1 MKSTTLLLAIL
12 MVTGILSCKKK
23 GAEGEPEGN
32 GNGNAGNVKE
42 FMVGTIRNALRREPI
57 VWKDG
62 AMTRLP
68 FESSQ
73 NTNAKSVAVSGNDVF
88 ILGHETNPNGFIR
101 TSRIVIWKNDE
112 MTPITDGSK
121 KAAPI
126 KMIVDNGNVYI
137 LGTETDQSEGSGT
150 ELYKYWKNGVVTPLN
165 IRGGQASDMVVVNND
180 VYISG
185 NETNAN
191 GKIVAKYWKNGVG
204 VDITDGSKDA
214 YGESI
219 SVEGSTIAVLFNQK
233 NTTQFGNDLKVW
245 KNNVVSVLNSG
256 NFNTFGKKIILK
268 DNAVHVLGRQLMS
281 ELSQQVVYWK
291 DAAKKEI
298 TNGNR
303 NGYEFDMQAVGNDVY
318 VVFEETNADNIEVAK
333 IAKNGVIKEL
343 SNGVDDMSPTA
354 FTVVNGVEHV
364 VGNSGTRAFKWK
376 NGVESAVSLN
386 GSVNG
391 IFVKNN

>member
-12 MVTGILSCKKK
+12 SFSFILSCKKK

-42 FMVGTIRNALRREPI
+42 FMVGAINNAQRKEPV

-62 AMTRLP
+62 ELTALP

-73 NTNAKSVAVSGNDVF
+73 NTVAKSVTIAGNDVY

-101 TSRIVIWKNDE
+101 TSRIVTWKNDE
-112 MTPITDGSK
+112 LVPVTDGSK

-126 KMIVDNGNVYI
+126 KMVVDNGNVYV
-137 LGTETDQSEGSGT
+137 LGTETDQSQGSST
-150 ELYKYWKNGVVTPLN
+150 TLYKYWKNGVVTPLN
-165 IRGGQASDMVVVNND
+165 TRDGQATDMVVVNNE

-185 NETNAN
+185 NEANAA
-191 GKIVAKYWKNGVG
+191 GRIIAKYWKNGVA
-204 VDITDGSKDA
+204 VEITDGSKDA

-233 NTTQFGNDLKVW
+233 NNTQFGNDLKVW
-245 KNNVVSVLNSG
+245 KNNVVSILNSG

-268 DNAVHVLGRQLMS
+268 NNVAHVLGRQNMPNA
-281 ELSQQVVYWK
+281 SQQVVYWA

-303 NGYEFDMQAVGNDVY
+303 SGYEIDIQIAGNDVY
-318 VVFEETNADNIEVAK
+318 VLFEEDNASNTLIAK
-333 IAKNGVIKEL
+333 IAKNGVAKEL
-343 SNGVDDMSPTA
+343 SNGNDDASAAA
-354 FTVVNGVEHV
+354 FTIVNGIEYV
-364 VGNSGTRAFKWK
+364 VGNANKQAFQWK
-376 NGVESAVSLN
+376 NGTEKVVNLN